1 MRTRLVVPLLFAF
14 ATSTVW
20 GSEPY
25 FESVAIFPSEKKHNH
40 ASCVVE
46 LANGDLLAAWY
57 SGTGERSADDVKIQ
71 GAWLSK
77 GNVLWGSRFTL
88 ADTPGYPDCN
98 PALFAAPDRT
108 IWLVWPTILDHRWE
122 GALLKFAV
130 ARDESEHSGAPHW
143 FREGVLHVTPI
154 GFDTE
159 WARSVAGLSSGIP
172 ARLEGYFKTAG
183 ERSKDPLYQRLGWMP
198 RVHPTVLSS
207 GRWLLPLYSDTFSA
221 SLALISDDRGATW
234 TASKPMI
241 GFGNIQPSLVERK
254 DGTVVAFMR
263 DNGPFRKIRQSE
275 SKDQGVTWSPVT
287 STSLPNPGAGVEAI
301 PLASGRWAL
310 VYNDT
315 ERGRHSLALSLSDDE
330 GSTWTRT
337 RHIEVQQAGQGSF
350 HYPSL
355 LQTRDGMIH
364 VTYTHG
370 GTADGSTIQHARFN
384 EDWVLR
390 GDRR

>member
-1 MRTRLVVPLLFAF
+1 
-14 ATSTVW
+14 
-20 GSEPY
+20 
-25 FESVAIFPSEKKHNH
+25 
-40 ASCVVE
+40 
-46 LANGDLLAAWY
+46 
-57 SGTGERSADDVKIQ
+57 
-71 GAWLSK
+71 
-77 GNVLWGSRFTL
+77 
-88 ADTPGYPDCN
+88 
-98 PALFAAPDRT
+98 
-108 IWLVWPTILDHRWE
+108 
-122 GALLKFAV
+122 
-130 ARDESEHSGAPHW
+130 
-143 FREGVLHVTPI
+143 
-154 GFDTE
+154 
-159 WARSVAGLSSGIP
+159 
-172 ARLEGYFKTAG
+172 
-183 ERSKDPLYQRLGWMP
+183 
-198 RVHPTVLSS
+198 VLSC

-234 TASKPMI
+234 TASRPMI

-287 STSLPNPGAGVEAI
+287 TTSLPNPGSGVEAI
-301 PLASGRWAL
+301 RLATGRWAL

-337 RHIEVQQAGQGSF
+337 RHIEVRPAGQGSY

-384 EDWVLR
+384 EDWALR
-390 GDRR
+390 GDSR